1 MRKRL
6 WFGSSAVLFV
16 VLVSLL
22 VWQGSFTF
30 GAFGP
35 STAREIYLFWSLST
49 VMFILTVILGFML
62 FRTAVKLYIERQIN
76 RPGSH
81 IKMKLIGGALA
92 LSFLPVLFLV
102 IFSVG
107 VLNRN
112 LETWFSRPARNMNVN
127 LIQVATILDHEM
139 GEKLRAQG
147 LWLSAMPQASADVYQ
162 RLCAANQIERAEILG
177 PDGQARILC
186 SLPKLHDGE
195 LYKATAQTPQG
206 LISLSARM
214 PVNLAAK
221 QAEIE
226 GWIADYNDLVVQKK
240 AVRRQYLL
248 LLSSIALFILFF
260 AMWLARYMATQIS
273 TPLTALAN
281 AAEQVRRGNL
291 GYRVKVAAIDEMA
304 TLVQAF
310 NQMTEAL
317 ETSSRELEARRRFT
331 EAILESIPTGVISL
345 TADGGIQRVNRA
357 LMGIFSE
364 EQVTKAEHLSDLFSP
379 EDIDGIRYVMNRARR
394 TGVAGMQM
402 EYKAERQ
409 LLQLSLTVAA
419 VDERRSSGFVL
430 VVEDTS
436 ELLRAQ
442 KTAAWHEVARRVAH
456 EIKNPLTPIA
466 LCADRIVLHLDRPAS
481 ANTDRILRECA
492 TTIAREVESVRQLV
506 DEFSQFTR
514 FPAAQ
519 PIPADLNEIVRN
531 GLAVFEGR
539 LDRVE
544 VEEDLPS
551 GLPAVNLDCEQF
563 KRVVINLVDNAA
575 EAMQNSLVKR
585 LSIATRMTDADS
597 VELVVADTGA
607 GVTREDKEKL
617 FLPYFS
623 TKGRGTGLGLAIVA
637 RILVDHE
644 ASIRVED
651 NFPSGT
657 RFIVRLPVLTPEVE
671 PASLAAAEIQA

>member
-35 STAREIYLFWSLST
+35 STAREIYLFWALST
-49 VMFILTVILGFML
+49 VMFILTVSLGFML
-62 FRTAVKLYIERQIN
+62 FRTAIKLYIERQVN
-76 RPGSH
+76 RPGSR

-112 LETWFSRPARNMNVN
+112 LETWFSRPARNMNMN

-147 LWLSAMPQASADVYQ
+147 QWLSVMPQASADVYQ
-162 RLCAANQIERAEILG
+162 KFCAANEIEHAEILAT
-177 PDGQARILC
+177 DGEPRILC

-195 LYKATAQTPQG
+195 LYTATAQTARG
-206 LISLSARM
+206 SIRLSARM

-226 GWIADYNDLVVQKK
+226 GWINEYNDLGVHKK
-240 AVRRQYLL
+240 EVRRQYLL

-304 TLVQAF
+304 TLVKAF
-310 NQMTEAL
+310 NEMTEAL

-357 LMGIFSE
+357 LMNIFSE

-402 EYKAERQ
+402 EYKAERH

-466 LCADRIVLHLDRPAS
+466 LCADRIVLHLDRPPS

-519 PIPADLNEIVRN
+519 PVLADLNEIVLN
-531 GLAVFEGR
+531 ALAVFEGR
-539 LDRVE
+539 LDQVE
-544 VEEDLPS
+544 VEEDLMP
-551 GLPAVNLDCEQF
+551 GLPLVNIDCEQF
-563 KRVVINLVDNAA
+563 KRVIVNLVDNAA
-575 EAMQNSLVKR
+575 EAMQSSLVKR
-585 LSIATRMTDADS
+585 LLISTRLTDADS
-597 VELVVADTGA
+597 VELIVADTGA

-637 RILVDHE
+637 RILIDHE

-651 NFPSGT
+651 NLPSGA
-657 RFIVRLPVLTPEVE
+657 RFIMSLPVPTGEVE
-671 PASLAAAEIQA
+671 ISSSAAEIRV